1 MHKHPLLNM
10 YMEKSK
16 KEGDETADLSSETR
30 RNHLKH
36 CAGLQNKHCQA
47 LLQANPSIQ
56 SVIYAGQHII
66 IPNLPDPSTI
76 PYSIVV
82 YIGAKKL
89 QLYRL
94 GRLIRTYPIA
104 VGKILTTTPT
114 GEFYIVN
121 RQPKPGGPFG
131 AYWLSLSKLHYG
143 IHGTNDPSSIG
154 KAVSKGC
161 IRMHNQD
168 VTELAATVPNGTKVT
183 IIR

>member
-1 MHKHPLLNM
+1 M

-16 KEGDETADLSSETR
+16 KEGDETADISSETR

-36 CAGLQNKHCQA
+36 CARLQNKHCCS
-47 LLQANPSIQ
+47 PSGKSSIQ

-89 QLYRL
+89 ELYRL

-104 VGKILTTTPT
+104 VGK
-114 GEFYIVN
+114 Y
-121 RQPKPGGPFG
+121 
-131 AYWLSLSKLHYG
+131 
-143 IHGTNDPSSIG
+143 
-154 KAVSKGC
+154 
-161 IRMHNQD
+161 
-168 VTELAATVPNGTKVT
+168 
-183 IIR
+183 

>member
-1 MHKHPLLNM
+1 MKLLT
-10 YMEKSK
+10 YQVKQ
-16 KEGDETADLSSETR
+16 GETISSIAQDFR
-30 RNHLKH
+30 IS
-36 CAGLQNKHCQA
+36 AAA

-76 PYSIVV
+76 PYSIIV

-89 QLYRL
+89 ELYRL

-114 GEFYIVN
+114 G
-121 RQPKPGGPFG
+121 
-131 AYWLSLSKLHYG
+131 AYWLSLSKIHYG
-143 IHGTNDPSSIG
+143 IHGTNNPSSIG

-161 IRMHNQD
+161 IRMYNQD
-168 VTELAATVPNGTKVT
+168 VTKLAAAVPNGTRVT

>member
-1 MHKHPLLNM
+1 MKLLT
-10 YMEKSK
+10 YQVKQ
-16 KEGDETADLSSETR
+16 GETISSIAQDFRIST
-30 RNHLKH
+30 
-36 CAGLQNKHCQA
+36 AA

-76 PYSIVV
+76 PYSIIV

-89 QLYRL
+89 ELYRL

-121 RQPKPGGPFG
+121 RQPKPGVPVRR
-131 AYWLSLSKLHYG
+131 L
-143 IHGTNDPSSIG
+143 
-154 KAVSKGC
+154 
-161 IRMHNQD
+161 
-168 VTELAATVPNGTKVT
+168 LAQPL
-183 IIR
+183 